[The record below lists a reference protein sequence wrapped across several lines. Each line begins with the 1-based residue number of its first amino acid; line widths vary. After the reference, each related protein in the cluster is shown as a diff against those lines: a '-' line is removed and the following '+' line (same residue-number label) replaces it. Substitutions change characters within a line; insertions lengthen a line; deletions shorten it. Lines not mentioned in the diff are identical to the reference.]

1 MEFLLG
7 EKTNQSEEVLHKY
20 QNVIKMLTYIY
31 AQTIQVIELK
41 NVTNAKNQGLL
52 KGRKKPTAT
61 SSLFNVDKKGVVLAL
76 NNIMQMEICTF
87 WDPPVVEDSF
97 INTVAEVCYKFLDN
111 PSIKSDS
118 GVKQEVFNLIGTLV
132 TSYNHSSVFTIRMAQ
147 MIKNEEHLVQCAAD
161 GIKQLVTVF
170 NCKSLISGL
179 VHELTDWQTDE
190 QYQDSQVWYLKMIV
204 KNMENKIFV
213 LGCQIFFTV
222 FNSFGRDNAKSYVT

>member
-7 EKTNQSEEVLHKY
+7 EKANQSEEVLRKY
-20 QNVIKMLTYIY
+20 QIVMKMLTYIY

-41 NVTNAKNQGLL
+41 NVTDAKNQGLL
-52 KGRKKPTAT
+52 KGRKKTT
-61 SSLFNVDKKGVVLAL
+61 TMSLFKLDKKGVLLAL
-76 NNIMQMEICTF
+76 NNIMQMEICGF

-132 TSYNHSSVFTIRMAQ
+132 ISYNHSSVFTIRMAQ

-179 VHELTDWQTDE
+179 IRELTDWQTDE
-190 QYQDSQVWYLKMIV
+190 QYQDSQV
-204 KNMENKIFV
+204 
-213 LGCQIFFTV
+213 
-222 FNSFGRDNAKSYVT
+222 

>member
-7 EKTNQSEEVLHKY
+7 EKANQSEEVLRKY
-20 QNVIKMLTYIY
+20 QIVMKMLTYIY

-41 NVTNAKNQGLL
+41 NVTDAKNQGLL
-52 KGRKKPTAT
+52 KGRKKAT
-61 SSLFNVDKKGVVLAL
+61 TMSLFKLDKKGVLLAL
-76 NNIMQMEICTF
+76 NNIMQMEICGF

-132 TSYNHSSVFTIRMAQ
+132 ISYNHSSVFTIRMAQ

-179 VHELTDWQTDE
+179 IRELTDWQTDE
-190 QYQDSQVWYLKMIV
+190 QYQDSQV
-204 KNMENKIFV
+204 
-213 LGCQIFFTV
+213 
-222 FNSFGRDNAKSYVT
+222 